1 MGRWVG
7 GSVGRLIYQSGRE
20 SISQSC
26 VQANLMFDGSVGG
39 RVGRSTNISV
49 RQRVN
54 QSVMRSGK
62 LDV

>member
-26 VQANLMFDGSVGG
+26 VQANLMFDGILHKQLMKPKLGQV
-39 RVGRSTNISV
+39 RCVVSTVS
-49 RQRVN
+49 
-54 QSVMRSGK
+54 
-62 LDV
+62 